1 MAGYTR
7 AVFALVCAVMAATFF
22 PAGARAEI
30 ITIVMNQ
37 AKIIKLPKPADT
49 IVIGNSEI
57 ADATVQDDDTIVLTG
72 KGFGQTNLVVF
83 DDDGE
88 VIMDSQLAVA
98 RQMDNSVR
106 VYRPGNIQTLYC
118 SPFCEGSFRTSAEQ
132 ESDSVMAR

>member
-106 VYRPGNIQTLYC
+106 VTARATSRRCTARHSAKDRSGPLPSR
-118 SPFCEGSFRTSAEQ
+118 SPTA
-132 ESDSVMAR
+132 